1 MSVSLF
7 QALGKAMLRFIARH
21 STLIMP
27 LCAVVGFIFPDLSN
41 AVLGYLPEVLFF
53 LMFFTLL
60 GIDQFALLKRIV
72 TRYVWVFAVLQSA
85 GMSLVLV
92 LISYALGVRGDLLLA
107 IAGLGATAPLFGSG
121 ALVNAVGFDAQLAM
135 AKTIAATLVMPA
147 TLLGVLWLLGDKN
160 AHLDLVTY
168 VQRLVVYIVMP
179 MGLAVLARRLIAP
192 AVLSRYYPK
201 IGQFNIL
208 LLLLFPLGLMAGFRE
223 TFDYNPW
230 QAFSLLMLSSVLALF
245 FYFSAYFVYRRF
257 GYENAIVAALVC
269 GGRNVLLAYTIT
281 VPFMG
286 AMFLPLLGAFQ
297 LPAFCLPLLGKYMV
311 QRHKAHQ

>member
-1 MSVSLF
+1 M
-7 QALGKAMLRFIARH
+7 
-21 STLIMP
+21 
-27 LCAVVGFIFPDLSN
+27 
-41 AVLGYLPEVLFF
+41 
-53 LMFFTLL
+53 
-60 GIDQFALLKRIV
+60 GIDQYALLKRIA
-72 TRYVWVFAVLQSA
+72 TRYVWGFAVLQSA
-85 GMSLVLV
+85 GMSLILV
-92 LISYALGVRGDLLLA
+92 LISYALGIRGDLLLA
-107 IAGLGATAPLFGSG
+107 IAGLSATAPLFGSG

-135 AKTIAATLVMPA
+135 AKTIAATLVMPC

-168 VQRLVVYIVMP
+168 VQRLVVYIIMP
-179 MGLAVLARRLIAP
+179 MVLAVLARRFIAP

-223 TFDYNPW
+223 TFDHNPW

-257 GYENAIVAALVC
+257 GYENAIVAAIVC

-286 AMFLPLLGAFQ
+286 VLFLPLLGAF
-297 LPAFCLPLLGKYMV
+297 
-311 QRHKAHQ
+311 

>member
-1 MSVSLF
+1 
-7 QALGKAMLRFIARH
+7 MLRFIARH

-27 LCAVVGFIFPDLSN
+27 LCAVVGFVLPDLSN
-41 AVLGYLPEVLFF
+41 AVLAYLPEVLFF

-60 GIDQFALLKRIV
+60 GIDQYALLKRIV
-72 TRYVWVFAVLQSA
+72 TKYVWGFAVLQSA

-135 AKTIAATLVMPA
+135 AKTIAATLVMPC

-160 AHLDLVTY
+160 AHLDLATY
-168 VQRLVVYIVMP
+168 IKRLVIYIIMP
-179 MGLAVLARRLIAP
+179 MVLAVAARRFIAP
-192 AVLSRYYPK
+192 DVLSRYYPK
-201 IGQFNIL
+201 VAQFNIL

-223 TFDYNPW
+223 TFDQDIW
-230 QAFSLLMLSSVLALF
+230 QALSLLALSSVLALF
-245 FYFSAYFVYRRF
+245 FYFSAYFIYRRF
-257 GYENAIVAALVC
+257 GYENAIVAAIVC

-297 LPAFCLPLLGKYMV
+297 LPAFCLPMLGKYMV
-311 QRHKAHQ
+311 KRHKQNAH

>member
-1 MSVSLF
+1 
-7 QALGKAMLRFIARH
+7 MLRFIARH

-230 QAFSLLMLSSVLALF
+230 QAFSLLVLSSVLALF

-286 AMFLPLLGAFQ
+286 TMFLPLLGAFQ

-311 QRHKAHQ
+311 QRHKAYQ

>member
-1 MSVSLF
+1 
-7 QALGKAMLRFIARH
+7 MLRFIARH

-27 LCAVVGFIFPDLSN
+27 LCAVVGFVLPDLSN
-41 AVLGYLPEVLFF
+41 AVLAYLPEVLFF

-60 GIDQFALLKRIV
+60 GIDQYALLKRIV
-72 TRYVWVFAVLQSA
+72 TKYVWGFAVLQSA

-135 AKTIAATLVMPA
+135 AKTIAATLVMPC

-160 AHLDLVTY
+160 AHLDLATY
-168 VQRLVVYIVMP
+168 IKRLVIYIIMP
-179 MGLAVLARRLIAP
+179 MVLAVAARRFIAP
-192 AVLSRYYPK
+192 DILSRYYPK
-201 IGQFNIL
+201 VAQFNIL

-223 TFDYNPW
+223 TFDQDIW
-230 QAFSLLMLSSVLALF
+230 QALSLLALSSVLALF
-245 FYFSAYFVYRRF
+245 FYFSAYFIYRRF
-257 GYENAIVAALVC
+257 GYENAIVAAIVC

-297 LPAFCLPLLGKYMV
+297 LPAFCLPMLGKYMV
-311 QRHKAHQ
+311 KRHKQNAHLHESR

>member
-1 MSVSLF
+1 
-7 QALGKAMLRFIARH
+7 MLRFIARH

-27 LCAVVGFIFPDLSN
+27 LCAVVGFVLPDLSN
-41 AVLGYLPEVLFF
+41 AVLAYLPEVLFF

-60 GIDQFALLKRIV
+60 GIDQYALLKRIV
-72 TRYVWVFAVLQSA
+72 TKYVWGFAVLQSA
-85 GMSLVLV
+85 GISLVLV

-135 AKTIAATLVMPA
+135 AKTIAATLVMPC

-160 AHLDLVTY
+160 AHLDLATY
-168 VQRLVVYIVMP
+168 IKRLVIYIIMP
-179 MGLAVLARRLIAP
+179 MVLAVAARRFIAP
-192 AVLSRYYPK
+192 DVLSRYYPK
-201 IGQFNIL
+201 VAQFNIL

-223 TFDYNPW
+223 TFDQNIW
-230 QAFSLLMLSSVLALF
+230 QALSLLALSSVLALF
-245 FYFSAYFVYRRF
+245 FYFSAYFIYRRF
-257 GYENAIVAALVC
+257 GYENTIVAAIVC

-297 LPAFCLPLLGKYMV
+297 LPAFCLPMLGKYMV
-311 QRHKAHQ
+311 KRHRAR

>member
-1 MSVSLF
+1 
-7 QALGKAMLRFIARH
+7 MLRFIARH

-27 LCAVVGFIFPDLSN
+27 LCAVVGFVFPDLSN
-41 AVLGYLPEVLFF
+41 AVLAYLPEVLFF

-60 GIDQFALLKRIV
+60 GIDQYALLKRIV
-72 TRYVWVFAVLQSA
+72 TKYVWGFAVLQSA

-92 LISYALGVRGDLLLA
+92 LISYAFGVRGDLLLA

-135 AKTIAATLVMPA
+135 AKTIAATLVMPC
-147 TLLGVLWLLGDKN
+147 TLLGVLWLLGDKD
-160 AHLDLVTY
+160 AHLDLATY
-168 VQRLVVYIVMP
+168 IKRLVIYIIMP
-179 MGLAVLARRLIAP
+179 MVLAVAARRFIAP
-192 AVLSRYYPK
+192 DVLSRYYPK
-201 IGQFNIL
+201 VAQFNIL

-223 TFDYNPW
+223 TFDQDIW
-230 QAFSLLMLSSVLALF
+230 QALSLLALSSVLALF
-245 FYFSAYFVYRRF
+245 FYFSAYFIYRRF
-257 GYENAIVAALVC
+257 GYENAIVAAIVC

-297 LPAFCLPLLGKYMV
+297 LPAFCLPMLGKYMV
-311 QRHKAHQ
+311 KRHKQNAHLHESR

>member
-1 MSVSLF
+1 
-7 QALGKAMLRFIARH
+7 MLRFIARH

-27 LCAVVGFIFPDLSN
+27 LCAVVGFVFPDLSN
-41 AVLGYLPEVLFF
+41 AVLAYLPEVLFF

-60 GIDQFALLKRIV
+60 GIDQYALLKRIV
-72 TRYVWVFAVLQSA
+72 TKYVWGFAVLQSA

-92 LISYALGVRGDLLLA
+92 LISYAFGVRGDLLLA

-135 AKTIAATLVMPA
+135 AKTIAATLVMPC

-160 AHLDLVTY
+160 AHLDLATY
-168 VQRLVVYIVMP
+168 IKRLVIYIIMP
-179 MGLAVLARRLIAP
+179 MVLAVAARRFIAP
-192 AVLSRYYPK
+192 DVLSRYYPK
-201 IGQFNIL
+201 VAQFNIL

-223 TFDYNPW
+223 TFDQDIW
-230 QAFSLLMLSSVLALF
+230 QALSLLALSSVLSLF
-245 FYFSAYFVYRRF
+245 FYFSAYFIYRRF
-257 GYENAIVAALVC
+257 GYENAIVAAIVC

-297 LPAFCLPLLGKYMV
+297 LPAFCLPMLGKYMV
-311 QRHKAHQ
+311 KRHKQNAHLHESR

>member
-1 MSVSLF
+1 
-7 QALGKAMLRFIARH
+7 MLRFIARH

-41 AVLGYLPEVLFF
+41 EVLAYLPEVLFF

-60 GIDQFALLKRIV
+60 GIDQYALLKRIA
-72 TRYVWVFAVLQSA
+72 TRYVWSFAVLQSA
-85 GMSLVLV
+85 GMSLILV

-135 AKTIAATLVMPA
+135 AKTIAATLVMPC

-160 AHLDLVTY
+160 AHLDLVSY
-168 VQRLVVYIVMP
+168 VQRLVVYIIMP
-179 MGLAVLARRLIAP
+179 MVLAVLARHFIAP

-223 TFDYNPW
+223 TFDHNPW

-245 FYFSAYFVYRRF
+245 FYFSAYFVYR
-257 GYENAIVAALVC
+257 
-269 GGRNVLLAYTIT
+269 
-281 VPFMG
+281 
-286 AMFLPLLGAFQ
+286 
-297 LPAFCLPLLGKYMV
+297 
-311 QRHKAHQ
+311 

>member
-1 MSVSLF
+1 
-7 QALGKAMLRFIARH
+7 MLRFIARH

-27 LCAVVGFIFPDLSN
+27 LCAVVGFVFPDLSN
-41 AVLGYLPEVLFF
+41 AVLAYLPEVLFF

-60 GIDQFALLKRIV
+60 GIDQYALLKRIV
-72 TRYVWVFAVLQSA
+72 TKYVWGFAVLQSA

-135 AKTIAATLVMPA
+135 AKTIAATLVMPC
-147 TLLGVLWLLGDKN
+147 TLLGVLWLLGDKD
-160 AHLDLVTY
+160 AHLDLATY
-168 VQRLVVYIVMP
+168 IKRLVIYIIMP
-179 MGLAVLARRLIAP
+179 MVLAVAARRFIAP
-192 AVLSRYYPK
+192 DVLSRYYPK
-201 IGQFNIL
+201 VAQFNIL

-223 TFDYNPW
+223 TFDQDIW
-230 QAFSLLMLSSVLALF
+230 QALSLLALSSVLALF
-245 FYFSAYFVYRRF
+245 FYFSAYFIYRRF
-257 GYENAIVAALVC
+257 GYENTIVAAIVC

-297 LPAFCLPLLGKYMV
+297 LPAFCLPMLGKYMV
-311 QRHKAHQ
+311 KRHKQNAHLHESR

>member
-1 MSVSLF
+1 
-7 QALGKAMLRFIARH
+7 MLRFIARH

-41 AVLGYLPEVLFF
+41 AVLAYLPEVLFF

-60 GIDQFALLKRIV
+60 GIDQYALLKRIA
-72 TRYVWVFAVLQSA
+72 TRYVWGFAVLQSA
-85 GMSLVLV
+85 GMSLILV
-92 LISYALGVRGDLLLA
+92 LINYALGIRGDLLLA

-135 AKTIAATLVMPA
+135 AKTIAATLVMPC

-168 VQRLVVYIVMP
+168 VQRLVVYIIMP
-179 MGLAVLARRLIAP
+179 MVLAVLACRFIAP
-192 AVLSRYYPK
+192 VVLSRYYPK

-223 TFDYNPW
+223 TFDNDPW

-257 GYENAIVAALVC
+257 GYENAIVAAIVC

-286 AMFLPLLGAFQ
+286 ALFLPLLGAFQ

-311 QRHKAHQ
+311 EHHKQPQQSLSG

>member
-1 MSVSLF
+1 
-7 QALGKAMLRFIARH
+7 MLRFIARH

-27 LCAVVGFIFPDLSN
+27 LCAVVGFVFPDLSN
-41 AVLGYLPEVLFF
+41 AVLAYLPEVLFF

-60 GIDQFALLKRIV
+60 GIDQYALLKRIV
-72 TRYVWVFAVLQSA
+72 TKYVWGFAVLQSA

-135 AKTIAATLVMPA
+135 AKTIAATLVMPC

-160 AHLDLVTY
+160 AHLDLATY
-168 VQRLVVYIVMP
+168 IKRLVIYIIMP
-179 MGLAVLARRLIAP
+179 MVLAVAARRFIAP
-192 AVLSRYYPK
+192 DVLSRYYPK
-201 IGQFNIL
+201 VAQFNIL

-223 TFDYNPW
+223 TFDQDIW
-230 QAFSLLMLSSVLALF
+230 QALSLLALSSLLALF
-245 FYFSAYFVYRRF
+245 FYFSAYFIYRRF
-257 GYENAIVAALVC
+257 GYENAIVAAIVC

-297 LPAFCLPLLGKYMV
+297 LPAFCLPMLGKYMV
-311 QRHKAHQ
+311 KRHKQNAHLHESR

>member
-1 MSVSLF
+1 
-7 QALGKAMLRFIARH
+7 MLRFIARH

-27 LCAVVGFIFPDLSN
+27 LCAVVGFVLPDLSN
-41 AVLGYLPEVLFF
+41 AVLAYLPEVLFF

-60 GIDQFALLKRIV
+60 GIDQYALLKRIV
-72 TRYVWVFAVLQSA
+72 TKYVWGFAVLQSA

-135 AKTIAATLVMPA
+135 AKTIAATLVMPC

-160 AHLDLVTY
+160 AHLDLATY
-168 VQRLVVYIVMP
+168 IKRLVIYIIMP
-179 MGLAVLARRLIAP
+179 MVLAVAARRFIAP
-192 AVLSRYYPK
+192 DVLSRYYPK
-201 IGQFNIL
+201 VAQFNIL

-223 TFDYNPW
+223 TFDQNIW
-230 QAFSLLMLSSVLALF
+230 QALSLLALSSVLALF
-245 FYFSAYFVYRRF
+245 FYFSAYFIYRRF
-257 GYENAIVAALVC
+257 GYENAIVAAIVC

-297 LPAFCLPLLGKYMV
+297 LPAFCLPMLGKYMV
-311 QRHKAHQ
+311 KRHKQNAHLHESR

>member
-1 MSVSLF
+1 
-7 QALGKAMLRFIARH
+7 MLRFIARH

-27 LCAVVGFIFPDLSN
+27 LCAVVGFFFPDLSN
-41 AVLGYLPEVLFF
+41 AVLAYLPEVLFF
-53 LMFFTLL
+53 LMFLTLL
-60 GIDQFALLKRIV
+60 GIDQYALLKRIV
-72 TRYVWVFAVLQSA
+72 TKYVWGFAVLQSA
-85 GMSLVLV
+85 GMSLALV

-135 AKTIAATLVMPA
+135 AKTIAATLVMPC

-160 AHLDLVTY
+160 AHLDLATY
-168 VQRLVVYIVMP
+168 IKRLVIYIIMP
-179 MGLAVLARRLIAP
+179 MVLAVAARRFIAP
-192 AVLSRYYPK
+192 DVLSRYYPK
-201 IGQFNIL
+201 VAQFNIL

-223 TFDYNPW
+223 TFDQDIW
-230 QAFSLLMLSSVLALF
+230 QALSLLALSSVLALF
-245 FYFSAYFVYRRF
+245 FYFSAYFIYRRF
-257 GYENAIVAALVC
+257 GYENAIVAAIVC

-297 LPAFCLPLLGKYMV
+297 LPAFCLPMLGKYMV
-311 QRHKAHQ
+311 KRHKQNAHLHESR

>member
-1 MSVSLF
+1 
-7 QALGKAMLRFIARH
+7 MLRFIARH

-27 LCAVVGFIFPDLSN
+27 LCAVVGFVFPDLSN
-41 AVLGYLPEVLFF
+41 AVLAYLPEVLFF

-60 GIDQFALLKRIV
+60 GIDQYALLKRIV
-72 TRYVWVFAVLQSA
+72 TKYVWGFAVLQSA

-135 AKTIAATLVMPA
+135 AKTIAATLVMPC

-160 AHLDLVTY
+160 AHLDLATY
-168 VQRLVVYIVMP
+168 IKRLVIYIIMP
-179 MGLAVLARRLIAP
+179 MILAVAARRFITP
-192 AVLSRYYPK
+192 DVLFRYYPK
-201 IGQFNIL
+201 VAQFNIL

-223 TFDYNPW
+223 TFDQDIW
-230 QAFSLLMLSSVLALF
+230 QALSLLALSSVLALF
-245 FYFSAYFVYRRF
+245 FYFSAYFIYRRF
-257 GYENAIVAALVC
+257 GYENAIVAAIVC

-297 LPAFCLPLLGKYMV
+297 LPAFCLPMLGKYMV
-311 QRHKAHQ
+311 KRHKQNAHLHESR

>member
-1 MSVSLF
+1 
-7 QALGKAMLRFIARH
+7 MLRFIARH

-41 AVLGYLPEVLFF
+41 VVLAYLPEVLFF

-60 GIDQFALLKRIV
+60 GIDQYALLKRIA
-72 TRYVWVFAVLQSA
+72 TRYVWGFAVLQSA
-85 GMSLVLV
+85 GMSLILV

-135 AKTIAATLVMPA
+135 AKTIAATLVMPC

-168 VQRLVVYIVMP
+168 VQRLVVYIIMP
-179 MGLAVLARRLIAP
+179 MVLAVLARRLIAP

-223 TFDYNPW
+223 TFDHNPW

-257 GYENAIVAALVC
+257 GYENAIVAAIVC

-286 AMFLPLLGAFQ
+286 ALFLPLLGAFQ

-311 QRHKAHQ
+311 ERHKQHQQSLSG

>member
-1 MSVSLF
+1 
-7 QALGKAMLRFIARH
+7 MLRFIARH

-27 LCAVVGFIFPDLSN
+27 LCAVVGFVFPDLSN
-41 AVLGYLPEVLFF
+41 AVLAYLPEVLFF

-60 GIDQFALLKRIV
+60 GIDQYALLKRIV
-72 TRYVWVFAVLQSA
+72 TKYVWGFAVLQSA

-135 AKTIAATLVMPA
+135 AKTIAATLVMPC
-147 TLLGVLWLLGDKN
+147 TLLGVLWLLGDKD
-160 AHLDLVTY
+160 AHLDLATY
-168 VQRLVVYIVMP
+168 IKRLVIYIIMP
-179 MGLAVLARRLIAP
+179 MVLAVAARRFIAP
-192 AVLSRYYPK
+192 DVLSRYYPK
-201 IGQFNIL
+201 VAQFNIL

-223 TFDYNPW
+223 TFDQNIW
-230 QAFSLLMLSSVLALF
+230 QALSLLALSSVLALF
-245 FYFSAYFVYRRF
+245 FYFSAYFIYRRF
-257 GYENAIVAALVC
+257 GYENAIVAAIVC

-297 LPAFCLPLLGKYMV
+297 LPAFCLPMLGKYMV
-311 QRHKAHQ
+311 KRHKQNAHLHESR

>member
-1 MSVSLF
+1 
-7 QALGKAMLRFIARH
+7 MLRFIARH

-27 LCAVVGFIFPDLSN
+27 LCAVVGFVFPDLSN
-41 AVLGYLPEVLFF
+41 AVLAYLPEVLFF

-60 GIDQFALLKRIV
+60 GIDQYALLKRIV
-72 TRYVWVFAVLQSA
+72 TKYVWGFAVLQSA
-85 GMSLVLV
+85 GMSLALV
-92 LISYALGVRGDLLLA
+92 LISYAFGVRGDLLLA

-135 AKTIAATLVMPA
+135 AKTIAATLVMPC

-160 AHLDLVTY
+160 AHLDLATY
-168 VQRLVVYIVMP
+168 IKRLVIYIIMP
-179 MGLAVLARRLIAP
+179 MVLAVAARRFIAP
-192 AVLSRYYPK
+192 DVLSRYYPK
-201 IGQFNIL
+201 VAQFNIL

-223 TFDYNPW
+223 TFDQDIW
-230 QAFSLLMLSSVLALF
+230 QALSLLALSSVLSLF
-245 FYFSAYFVYRRF
+245 FYFSAYFIYRRF
-257 GYENAIVAALVC
+257 GYENAIVAAIVC

-297 LPAFCLPLLGKYMV
+297 LPAFCLPMLGKYMV
-311 QRHKAHQ
+311 KRHKQNAH

>member
-1 MSVSLF
+1 
-7 QALGKAMLRFIARH
+7 MLRFIARH

-27 LCAVVGFIFPDLSN
+27 LCAVVGFVFPDLSN
-41 AVLGYLPEVLFF
+41 AVLAYLPEVLFF

-60 GIDQFALLKRIV
+60 GIDQYALLKRIV
-72 TRYVWVFAVLQSA
+72 TKYVWGFAVLQSA

-135 AKTIAATLVMPA
+135 AKTIAATLVMPC
-147 TLLGVLWLLGDKN
+147 TLLGVLWLLGDKD
-160 AHLDLVTY
+160 AHLDLATY
-168 VQRLVVYIVMP
+168 IKRLVIYIIMP
-179 MGLAVLARRLIAP
+179 MVLAVAARRFIAP
-192 AVLSRYYPK
+192 DVLSRYYPK
-201 IGQFNIL
+201 VAQFNIL

-223 TFDYNPW
+223 TFDQNIW
-230 QAFSLLMLSSVLALF
+230 QALSLLALSSVLALF
-245 FYFSAYFVYRRF
+245 FYFSAYFIYRRF
-257 GYENAIVAALVC
+257 GYENTIVAAIVC

-297 LPAFCLPLLGKYMV
+297 LPAFCLPMLGKYMV
-311 QRHKAHQ
+311 KRLSLIHI

>member
-1 MSVSLF
+1 
-7 QALGKAMLRFIARH
+7 MLRFIARH

-27 LCAVVGFIFPDLSN
+27 LCAVVGFVLPDLSN
-41 AVLGYLPEVLFF
+41 AVLAYLPEVLFF

-60 GIDQFALLKRIV
+60 GIDQYALLKRIV
-72 TRYVWVFAVLQSA
+72 TKYVWGFAVLQSA

-92 LISYALGVRGDLLLA
+92 LISYAFGVRGDLLLA

-121 ALVNAVGFDAQLAM
+121 PLVNAVGFDAQLAM
-135 AKTIAATLVMPA
+135 AKTIAATLVMPC

-160 AHLDLVTY
+160 AHLDLATY
-168 VQRLVVYIVMP
+168 IKRLAIYIIMP
-179 MGLAVLARRLIAP
+179 MVLAVAARRFIAP
-192 AVLSRYYPK
+192 DVLSRYYPK
-201 IGQFNIL
+201 VAQFNIL

-223 TFDYNPW
+223 TFDQDIW
-230 QAFSLLMLSSVLALF
+230 QALSLLALSSVLALF
-245 FYFSAYFVYRRF
+245 FYFSAYFIYRRF
-257 GYENAIVAALVC
+257 GYENAIVAAIVC

-297 LPAFCLPLLGKYMV
+297 LPAFCLPMLGKYMV
-311 QRHKAHQ
+311 KRHKQNAHLHESR

>member
-1 MSVSLF
+1 
-7 QALGKAMLRFIARH
+7 MLRFIARH

-27 LCAVVGFIFPDLSN
+27 LCAVVGFVLPDLSN
-41 AVLGYLPEVLFF
+41 AVLAYLPEVLFF

-60 GIDQFALLKRIV
+60 GIDQYALLKRIV
-72 TRYVWVFAVLQSA
+72 TKYVWGFAVLQSA

-135 AKTIAATLVMPA
+135 AKTIAATLVMPC

-160 AHLDLVTY
+160 AHLDLATY
-168 VQRLVVYIVMP
+168 IKRLVIYIIMP
-179 MGLAVLARRLIAP
+179 MVLAVAARRFIAP
-192 AVLSRYYPK
+192 DVLSRYYPK
-201 IGQFNIL
+201 VAQFNIL

-223 TFDYNPW
+223 TFDQDIW
-230 QAFSLLMLSSVLALF
+230 QALSLLALSSVLALF
-245 FYFSAYFVYRRF
+245 FYFSAYFIYRRF
-257 GYENAIVAALVC
+257 GYENAIVAAIVC
-269 GGRNVLLAYTIT
+269 GGRNVLLAYIIT

-297 LPAFCLPLLGKYMV
+297 LPAFCLPMLGKYMV
-311 QRHKAHQ
+311 KRHKQNAHLHESR

>member
-1 MSVSLF
+1 
-7 QALGKAMLRFIARH
+7 MLRFIARH

-41 AVLGYLPEVLFF
+41 VVLAYLPEVLFF

-60 GIDQFALLKRIV
+60 GIDQYALLKRIA
-72 TRYVWVFAVLQSA
+72 TSYVWGFAVLQSA
-85 GMSLVLV
+85 SMSLILV

-135 AKTIAATLVMPA
+135 AKTIAATLVMPC

-168 VQRLVVYIVMP
+168 VQRLVVYIIMP
-179 MGLAVLARRLIAP
+179 MVLAVLARRFIAP

-223 TFDYNPW
+223 TFDHNPW

-257 GYENAIVAALVC
+257 GYENAIVAAIVC

-286 AMFLPLLGAFQ
+286 TLFLPLLGAFQ

-311 QRHKAHQ
+311 ERHKQHQQSLSG